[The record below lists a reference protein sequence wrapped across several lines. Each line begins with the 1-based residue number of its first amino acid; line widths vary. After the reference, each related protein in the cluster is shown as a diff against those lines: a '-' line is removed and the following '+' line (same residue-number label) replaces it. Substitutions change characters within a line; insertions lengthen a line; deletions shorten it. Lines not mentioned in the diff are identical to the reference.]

1 MGQQKAVNSSGCN
14 KRKYEDTNAAPERS
28 EQGSNDTLNQ
38 SVTDGGCPEMLLDGA
53 SASKNPRLEEAAMNE
68 STENPS
74 STKVATG
81 PTRSITISSNSNN
94 SSSITIR
101 TVASVLVSGTPSTV
115 QSNSPLILPPAAP
128 AEDSIAKL
136 EAVAVPGETN
146 WNCDSNVDPISK
158 LQAVAVPGEAWGSD
172 STRSTLATTLLVS
185 DDLDDDDDDFEDD
198 FDDDETILPSYSP
211 IRYPCATGRG
221 GYMPAYPKPGYFPE
235 PYQNCSRT
243 NAANNGAQQYAN
255 RGYGWSQHGYYSPP
269 YEAPSSQQTIRCAEN
284 GKSYFELGSANY
296 SNVNQFGA
304 QARHLKRCCD
314 GRNMSCNNKQC
325 YKERRLKMM
334 NLSMFKLARF
344 RQASDQSLYRS
355 VLICNTLKSIERE
368 IDHENKEF
376 NHQQHLHQHSH
387 HYHAP
392 PPHHLH
398 HPHHQHPPPSPQTPT
413 PPNEYVNG
421 PLYNN
426 SRIAANDKQQ
436 QQQPTPKFSDTSN
449 NGSSN
454 YSRLQ
459 GSNTTT
465 QSSSTY
471 GTSTNCTADQQQST
485 TITTQLSPYD
495 QQQPQQQH
503 HLGSLAAVTTASPTT
518 APSSHHHHHPLKDPQ
533 SGRATPFP
541 SSTGSLTGSGYHDND
556 SGFGDDDCTR
566 PINWG
571 SVLSLSSQS
580 ALDPLNNNDLFVT
593 SPSVAV
599 SVVNDSHHAVS
610 ATVLASN
617 DNCDSS
623 NSLAL
628 SQSTSSASCLT
639 NSDSGPVNV
648 SSVNNSDSSSES
660 NHHHNSMDSTNPAS
674 SSTTNASSTTTLTS
688 LTTLTTSSNCDL
700 NLTTLT
706 TSPSPLLS
714 SCASALQ
721 YHTSTTGSSWDL
733 AYLDMDLGTTHEL
746 YDMFPNCYKIT
757 SFNSDVDMLGL
768 KSPMLEPSKVVCDN
782 DMDSFTTH
790 IMVGS

>member
-1 MGQQKAVNSSGCN
+1 MMGVQAAASGTN
-14 KRKYEDTNAAPERS
+14 KRKYEDTCASTTEDNINNPAAEV
-28 EQGSNDTLNQ
+28 SNKSQCSILENHPSAAQ
-38 SVTDGGCPEMLLDGA
+38 SIPLDDGA
-53 SASKNPRLEEAAMNE
+53 TPCKNPRLEQPTAEPIEPTAE
-68 STENPS
+68 PKRSEELLPIVTLS
-74 STKVATG
+74 VAT
-81 PTRSITISSNSNN
+81 S
-94 SSSITIR
+94 SSSIT
-101 TVASVLVSGTPSTV
+101 TTTLSVSPLIAGAPTI
-115 QSNSPLILPPAAP
+115 NSPLLLPPAHP

-136 EAVAVPGETN
+136 EAVAVPGETG
-146 WNCDSNVDPISK
+146 WNCDPIVDPISK
-158 LQAVAVPGEAWGSD
+158 LQAVAVPGETWGSD
-172 STRSTLATTLLVS
+172 STRSTLATTLLAA

-211 IRYPCATGRG
+211 IRYPCSPNR

-235 PYQNCSRT
+235 PYQNCSR
-243 NAANNGAQQYAN
+243 AANNGAQQYSN

-296 SNVNQFGA
+296 TNVNQFGA

-368 IDHENKEF
+368 IDNENKEF
-376 NHQQHLHQHSH
+376 SHQQHLQQQHPH
-387 HYHAP
+387 LYHAPPHP

-398 HPHHQHPPPSPQTPT
+398 HPHPPPQQTP
-413 PPNEYVNG
+413 PPPQAQSEYG
-421 PLYNN
+421 PLYNGIN
-426 SRIAANDKQQ
+426 SRIGGPDKQQ
-436 QQQPTPKFSDTSN
+436 QTPKFSDISN

-465 QSSSTY
+465 QSTPGY
-471 GTSTNCTADQQQST
+471 GSNATEQHPT

-495 QQQPQQQH
+495 QQPPPQH
-503 HLGSLAAVTTASPTT
+503 HLSPMTTASTT
-518 APSSHHHHHPLKDPQ
+518 TGPAPSPHHNHPLKDPQ

-541 SSTGSLTGSGYHDND
+541 STTNSGSSLTNGYHDGD

-599 SVVNDSHHAVS
+599 SVVNDSHHTANV
-610 ATVLASN
+610 TVLASN

-623 NSLAL
+623 TSLAL
-628 SQSTSSASCLT
+628 SRSGSSTSCLSGSDGSQISSVS
-639 NSDSGPVNV
+639 NSDR
-648 SSVNNSDSSSES
+648 SSNS
-660 NHHHNSMDSTNPAS
+660 NHTTDNSNPAS
-674 SSTTNASSTTTLTS
+674 SSVANSSSTTTLTS
-688 LTTLTTSSNCDL
+688 LTTLTTTNHCDL

-721 YHTSTTGSSWDL
+721 YHSSTNGSSWDL
-733 AYLDMDLGTTHEL
+733 AYLDMDMDE
-746 YDMFPNCYKIT
+746 MFPNCYKIT

-768 KSPMLEPSKVVCDN
+768 KTPMLEPSKVVCDN

>member
-1 MGQQKAVNSSGCN
+1 MGLQVAANSNGSN
-14 KRKYEDTNAAPERS
+14 KRKYEEASATAVNVEECENNGIAADNLQTS
-28 EQGSNDTLNQ
+28 A
-38 SVTDGGCPEMLLDGA
+38 DGA
-53 SASKNPRLEEAAMNE
+53 SASKNPRLEETIEQDAGQVNMVE
-68 STENPS
+68 STTTNGGN
-74 STKVATG
+74 STTTTTAESAMDDDKTAT
-81 PTRSITISSNSNN
+81 
-94 SSSITIR
+94 
-101 TVASVLVSGTPSTV
+101 TV
-115 QSNSPLILPPAAP
+115 QINSPLILPPATP

-136 EAVAVPGETN
+136 EAVVIPGETN
-146 WNCDSNVDPISK
+146 WNCEPIVDPISK
-158 LQAVAVPGEAWGSD
+158 LQAVAVPGETWGSD
-172 STRSTLATTLLVS
+172 STRSTLATTLLAA
-185 DDLDDDDDDFEDD
+185 DDLDDDDDDFEDE

-211 IRYPCATGRG
+211 IRYPCSPNRG
-221 GYMPAYPKPGYFPE
+221 GYIPAYPKPGYFPE

-243 NAANNGAQQYAN
+243 SSANNGAQQYAN

-296 SNVNQFGA
+296 NSVNQFGA
-304 QARHLKRCCD
+304 PARHLKRCCD

-376 NHQQHLHQHSH
+376 SHQQHLQQQQHTH
-387 HYHAP
+387 HYHTP
-392 PPHHLH
+392 PPHHLQ
-398 HPHHQHPPPSPQTPT
+398 HPHHQHPPPSPSSLSSGST
-413 PPNEYVNG
+413 EYGNG
-421 PLYNN
+421 PAYNN
-426 SRIAANDKQQ
+426 CRIATPDKQQ
-436 QQQPTPKFSDTSN
+436 QPSPKFSDIG
-449 NGSSN
+449 NGSSSN

-465 QSSSTY
+465 QSPPTY
-471 GTSTNCTADQQQST
+471 GNGASCTAEQQQSA
-485 TITTQLSPYD
+485 TITTQLSSYD
-495 QQQPQQQH
+495 QQQPQH
-503 HLGSLAAVTTASPTT
+503 HGSLAAVSTASPTT
-518 APSSHHHHHPLKDPQ
+518 APTPHHHHHHHHHHPLKDPH

-541 SSTGSLTGSGYHDND
+541 SCTGGGLAGSGYHESD

-593 SPSVAV
+593 SPSVVV
-599 SVVNDSHHAVS
+599 SVVNDSHHAAS
-610 ATVLASN
+610 ATVLANN

-623 NSLAL
+623 SSSSLVL
-628 SQSTSSASCLT
+628 SQSTTSASCLT
-639 NSDSGPVNV
+639 SSESDDVSV

-660 NHHHNSMDSTNPAS
+660 NHPMDSTNAVS
-674 SSTTNASSTTTLTS
+674 SSGTSSSATTTLTS
-688 LTTLTTSSNCDL
+688 LTTLTTTSHCDL

>member
-1 MGQQKAVNSSGCN
+1 MGLQVAANSNGSN
-14 KRKYEDTNAAPERS
+14 KRKYEAVSAAANADECKD
-28 EQGSNDTLNQ
+28 NDDIVDGQ
-38 SVTDGGCPEMLLDGA
+38 EASTDEA
-53 SASKNPRLEEAAMNE
+53 SASKQPRLDDTVEQETTQLKIVE
-68 STENPS
+68 S
-74 STKVATG
+74 STTN
-81 PTRSITISSNSNN
+81 SSNNAM
-94 SSSITIR
+94 TIPAEP
-101 TVASVLVSGTPSTV
+101 TMGEETTATV
-115 QSNSPLILPPAAP
+115 QINSPLILPLATP

-136 EAVAVPGETN
+136 EAVVIPGEAN
-146 WNCDSNVDPISK
+146 WNCEPIVDPISK

-172 STRSTLATTLLVS
+172 STRSTLATTLLAA
-185 DDLDDDDDDFEDD
+185 DDLDDDDDDFEDE

-211 IRYPCATGRG
+211 IRYPCSPNRG
-221 GYMPAYPKPGYFPE
+221 GYIPAYPKPGYFPE

-243 NAANNGAQQYAN
+243 NSANNGAQQYAN

-296 SNVNQFGA
+296 SSVNQFGA
-304 QARHLKRCCD
+304 PPRHLKRCCD

-376 NHQQHLHQHSH
+376 SHQQHLQQQQHTH
-387 HYHAP
+387 HYHTP

-398 HPHHQHPPPSPQTPT
+398 HTHHQHPPPPPPSSSPSSDST
-413 PPNEYVNG
+413 EYGNG
-421 PLYNN
+421 PTYNN
-426 SRIAANDKQQ
+426 CRVAFSDKQS
-436 QQQPTPKFSDTSN
+436 QPSPKFSEIG
-449 NGSSN
+449 NGGSTN

-471 GTSTNCTADQQQST
+471 GNGTSCAAEQQQST
-485 TITTQLSPYD
+485 TITTQLSSYD
-495 QQQPQQQH
+495 QQQPQQH
-503 HLGSLAAVTTASPTT
+503 GSLSTASATT
-518 APSSHHHHHPLKDPQ
+518 APSPHHHHHHPLKDPH

-541 SSTGSLTGSGYHDND
+541 SGTGGALAGNGYHDSD

-599 SVVNDSHHAVS
+599 SVVNDSHHTAS
-610 ATVLASN
+610 ATVLANN
-617 DNCDSS
+617 DNCDS
-623 NSLAL
+623 NSSLVL
-628 SQSTSSASCLT
+628 SQSTTSTSCLASSET
-639 NSDSGPVNV
+639 DDVSV

-660 NHHHNSMDSTNPAS
+660 NHPHPLDSTNAVS
-674 SSTTNASSTTTLTS
+674 SSGTSSSATTTLTS
-688 LTTLTTSSNCDL
+688 LTTLTTTSHCDL